1 MAEKPKPRRDRYDI
15 SGNVEA
21 QFVDDAQTVL
31 VNKRGIIELEELQIA
46 EEEALARAYE
56 KLLSEVRT
64 DTPLT
69 CALVQHVH
77 QRIFGELY
85 DWAGRWR
92 TVWISKP
99 GVTWPPPD
107 FLAEQMSQF
116 EGDVLRKYPASSLG
130 DEGAFIHAVAEIQG
144 EFLVIHPLREG
155 NARTIKLVTDL
166 LASQGDRPLLA
177 YDQSKAGADR
187 YIEGAMAA
195 FKKDYGPLAAVI
207 RQALAEAK

>member
-1 MAEKPKPRRDRYDI
+1 MRCARIVPRSALGGQRCPRFVPKIPCRNNELNWLR
-15 SGNVEA
+15 V
-21 QFVDDAQTVL
+21 TVL
-31 VNKRGIIELEELQIA
+31 RRSCGATRPATSQQVIKA
-46 EEEALARAYE
+46 
-56 KLLSEVRT
+56 T
-64 DTPLT
+64 LT
-69 CALVQHVH
+69 CWLVQHVH

-116 EGDVLRKYPASSLG
+116 ENDVLQKYPASSIKD
-130 DEGAFIHAVAEIQG
+130 DEAFIHAVAEIQG

-166 LASQGDRPLLA
+166 LASQGGRPLLA

-187 YIEGAMAA
+187 YIEGAKAA
-195 FKKDYGPLAAVI
+195 FKTDYGLLAAVI
-207 RQALAEAK
+207 RQALAYAK